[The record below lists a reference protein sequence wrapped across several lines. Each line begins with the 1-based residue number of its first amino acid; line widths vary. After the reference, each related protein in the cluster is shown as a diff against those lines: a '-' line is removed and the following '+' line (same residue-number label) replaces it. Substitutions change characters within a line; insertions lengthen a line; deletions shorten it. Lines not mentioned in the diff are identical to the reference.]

1 MTSHELKS
9 LIASDA
15 IARAAVEAGDDE
27 TCAARCRSIAPPVLT
42 SCRVADINIVG
53 MFDNPVD
60 GEAVCQQIEAV
71 AQANPIVKRALKW
84 IVETSSPGLDLGEPK
99 IRHLLI
105 LPIASGGVGLT
116 AEQAAPLLKAAE
128 RQPNITAADVAV
140 AWRNS

>member
-1 MTSHELKS
+1 MTPQQLKS
-9 LIASDA
+9 LILSDS
-15 IARAAVEAGDDE
+15 IAKAAADAGDDE
-27 TCAARCRSIAPPVLT
+27 TCAARCRSIAPPVLV

-53 MFDNPVD
+53 MFDNPAD

-99 IRHLLI
+99 IRHLLT

-116 AEQAAPLLKAAE
+116 AEQAAPLLRAAE
-128 RQPNITAADVAV
+128 RQPDITPAQVAV

>member
-1 MTSHELKS
+1 MNPIELKA
-9 LIASDA
+9 LIAGDPQ
-15 IARAAVEAGDDE
+15 ARAYAEAGNDE
-27 TCAARCRSIAPPVLT
+27 TCAARCRSIAPPVLA

-53 MFDNPVD
+53 MFDDPSA

-99 IRHLLI
+99 IRHLLT
-105 LPIASGGVGLT
+105 LPIANGGVGLT
-116 AEQAAPLLKAAE
+116 AEQAAPLLRAAE

>member
-1 MTSHELKS
+1 MNQIELKT
-9 LIASDA
+9 LIAGDPQ
-15 IARAAVEAGDDE
+15 ARAYAEAGNDE
-27 TCAARCRSIAPPVLT
+27 SCAARCRSIAPPIIV
-42 SCRVADINIVG
+42 SCKVADINIVG
-53 MFDNPVD
+53 MYDDPAD

-99 IRHLLI
+99 IRHLLT

-116 AEQAAPLLKAAE
+116 SEQAAPLLKAAE
-128 RQPNITAADVAV
+128 RQPYITAADVAV

>member
-1 MTSHELKS
+1 MSPDALKS

-27 TCAARCRSIAPPVLT
+27 TCAARCRSIAPPVLA
-42 SCRVADINIVG
+42 SCKVADINIVG
-53 MFDNPVD
+53 MYDNPAD

-99 IRHLLI
+99 IRHLLT
-105 LPIASGGVGLT
+105 LPIPNGGVGLT

>member
-1 MTSHELKS
+1 MSPDALKS

-27 TCAARCRSIAPPVLT
+27 TCAARCRSIAPPVLA
-42 SCRVADINIVG
+42 SCKVADINIVG
-53 MFDNPVD
+53 MYDNPAD

-99 IRHLLI
+99 IRHLLT
-105 LPIASGGVGLT
+105 LPIPNGGVGLT
-116 AEQAAPLLKAAE
+116 DEQAAPLLKAAE